1 MYGHVHRMSMAPNL
15 TETNSSPESNYAP
28 ELIDMWAAALLSR
41 DSVGVEDIV
50 QRARRMHTSS
60 GLIGD

>member
-41 DSVGVEDIV
+41 DSVGVEEP
-50 QRARRMHTSS
+50 RRSAS
-60 GLIGD
+60 